1 MKTWST
7 KESVFSAHRAKC
19 GRFILH
25 FSTFFSFGMSY
36 FLQKPKERS
45 AILRVLHHFI
55 ETNENKLKKQK
66 KKKNFT
72 NLIKCLF
79 LIGQLLVCYIKQ
91 GWPFH
96 FEILF
101 YLHLVNKKYKMHDFN
116 FFFLKITYQICIK
129 PGREN
134 GKNINV
140 RIGGYY
146 TGMSFI
152 F

>member
-1 MKTWST
+1 
-7 KESVFSAHRAKC
+7 
-19 GRFILH
+19 
-25 FSTFFSFGMSY
+25 
-36 FLQKPKERS
+36 
-45 AILRVLHHFI
+45 
-55 ETNENKLKKQK
+55 
-66 KKKNFT
+66 
-72 NLIKCLF
+72 
-79 LIGQLLVCYIKQ
+79 
-91 GWPFH
+91 
-96 FEILF
+96 
-101 YLHLVNKKYKMHDFN
+101 MHDFN